1 MIIDNAII
9 YSQKT
14 GKPDID
20 SETGYPNERYS
31 YYGRMRIYCQIRPLS
46 QDLLARAGSGLPIE
60 ATIYEVLIDAADW
73 KQFEESSIV
82 QIYFHSGKNFD
93 AQVISTE
100 YLQAVNQYK
109 LICRYK

>member
-1 MIIDNAII
+1 MIIDNATIDC
-9 YSQKT
+9 KKP
-14 GKPDID
+14 GKPYID
-20 SETGYPNERYS
+20 DKTGYPYERHQNYHS
-31 YYGRMRIYCQIRPLS
+31 ERIYCQVRPIS

-60 ATIYEVLIDAADW
+60 STVYEVLIDAADW
-73 KQFEESSIV
+73 KGNEESSLVLI
-82 QIYFHSGKNFD
+82 QLRSGKNFD

>member
-1 MIIDNAII
+1 MIIDNATI
-9 YSQKT
+9 YSMIS

-20 SETGYPNERYS
+20 SETGYPMERCPY
-31 YYGRMRIYCQIRPLS
+31 IFKAPPCQVRPVS
-46 QDLLARAGSGLPIE
+46 QDLLARVGSGLPVESI
-60 ATIYEVLIDAADW
+60 IYEVLIDAADW
-73 KQFEESSIV
+73 DYFKKATAVTIEWYDQEYFE
-82 QIYFHSGKNFD
+82 